1 MATKSTTIRRSITIA
16 APLAAVWD
24 VLSQT
29 SKVNHTLGLPAL
41 TFSERIRPD
50 GTIEIVGT
58 TRMLGVTVH
67 WVEHPFE
74 WVLHEYFQVERV
86 FERTPFLRALITG
99 SRVQAIDAG
108 TTEAE
113 SFVTIIPRGPLGR
126 VASRAVVGNMM
137 QAQGRYLATL
147 AELFATRRSDYFAPA
162 RRVSLN
168 ASALE
173 ELALRLRTRPI
184 DPDLLARLIELIR
197 TGRDEDVS
205 AMRPFLLADEW
216 AADRLETLRL
226 FLYATQVGLVDL
238 SWEVLCPNCRVSRN
252 SARTL
257 RDLQET
263 AHCDVC
269 HIRYDVNFDEYVEL
283 RFAVNPNVRVASS
296 AMYCAIGSPA
306 LNQHI
311 VAQVRLAPG
320 AQRTLDVPVEPGGYR
335 ARMLGVEQR
344 CQIYVDASESATAG
358 AITLSAGGV
367 QQTSLACAPGKLTLG
382 CSNTSPREQ
391 LLIIERDAWGSGRV
405 SASLVTTLPEFR
417 ALFSSEVLAPGLGL
431 SIRNL
436 TILFSD
442 IKNSTPMYE
451 QWGDSSAFALVR
463 DHFDVLFAAIERHEG
478 AVVKTIGD
486 AVMAVFANPAHAV
499 AAALEMN
506 AGIADYN
513 LTHSDK
519 PPLSIKVGLH
529 TGPCIAVNANEVL
542 DYFGTTVNAAAR
554 AQAVSVGDD
563 IVLTAD
569 VMNAPGVAAILSQH
583 ALQIEQFTRDLK
595 GLSQAYVLFRLTPQ
609 PAVTP

>member
-1 MATKSTTIRRSITIA
+1 MTIRRSVTIA

-24 VLSQT
+24 VLAQT
-29 SKVNHTLGLPAL
+29 SKINHTLGLPAL
-41 TFSERIRPD
+41 VFSERARPD
-50 GTIEIVGT
+50 GEIEIVGT
-58 TRMLGVTVH
+58 TKLLGMRVR
-67 WVEHPFE
+67 WVEQPFE
-74 WVLHEYFQVERV
+74 WVLHDYFQVERV
-86 FERTPFLRALITG
+86 FEGSPFIHSLTTG
-99 SRVQAIDAG
+99 SRLQAVDDTA
-108 TTEAE
+108 TAVE
-113 SFVTIIPRGPLGR
+113 SFVTMLPRGAAGQL
-126 VASRAVVGNMM
+126 ASRTIVGKMM
-137 QAQGRYLATL
+137 QAQGRYLAQL
-147 AELFATRRSDYFAPA
+147 AETFANRRTDYFAPA
-162 RRVSLN
+162 RRVSFN
-168 ASALE
+168 AAALD
-173 ELALRLRTRPI
+173 ELAGRLRPRPI
-184 DPDLLARLIELIR
+184 NPDLLARLLELIR

-216 AADRLETLRL
+216 GADRLEALRL
-226 FLYATQVGLVDL
+226 FLYATQAGLLDL
-238 SWEVLCPNCRVSRN
+238 SWEVLCPNCRVSRGTT
-252 SARTL
+252 RTL

-263 AHCDVC
+263 AHCEVC

-283 RFAVNPNVRVASS
+283 RFAVNPTVRVAGN
-296 AMYCAIGSPA
+296 AMFCAIGSPG

-311 VAQVRLAPG
+311 VAQARLAPG
-320 AQRTLDVPVEPGGYR
+320 AQRTLAVPIEPGGYR

-344 CQIYVDASESATAG
+344 CQIYADASETDTAG
-358 AITLSAGGV
+358 ALTLSDRGV
-367 QQTSLACAPGKLTLG
+367 QQTGLTCAPGTLTLG
-382 CSNTSPREQ
+382 CTNASAREQ
-391 LLIIERDAWGSGRV
+391 LLIIERDAWGSARV

-431 SIRNL
+431 AVKNL

-463 DHFDVLFAAIERHEG
+463 DHFDVLFGAIERHEG

-499 AAALEMN
+499 AAALDMN
-506 AGIADYN
+506 NGIAVYN
-513 LTHSDK
+513 ERHSDK

-569 VMNAPGVAAILSQH
+569 VMSAPGVAAILGQH
-583 ALQIEQFTRDLK
+583 RLDIEQFTRDLK
-595 GLSQAYVLFRLTPQ
+595 GLSQAYLLFRLKPQ
-609 PAVTP
+609 SPLSP